1 MFLLKEENTK
11 GDSIKMGNGEKNYI
25 INNSASS
32 EEKEQKD
39 TIKLHYQRNYYHVRF
54 DSIEYIRAYSG
65 EAEFKVDDHIM
76 RKKISLSD
84 MEKLL
89 CDSIFFRI
97 NKSYIVNLLRIRNYK
112 DGIIYI
118 GDVEIPLARRKKKE
132 FEKVYTNHKLKDC
145 VVV

>member
-1 MFLLKEENTK
+1 M
-11 GDSIKMGNGEKNYI
+11 SNGEKNYI
-25 INNSASS
+25 IENSSIS
-32 EEKEQKD
+32 TEKEQKD

-54 DSIEYIRAYSG
+54 DSIEYIRAYLG
-65 EAEFKVDDHIM
+65 EAEFKVDNHIM

-89 CDSIFFRI
+89 CGRRFFRV
-97 NKSYIVNLLRIRNYK
+97 NKSYIVNLLSITDYR
-112 DGIIYI
+112 DGNIYI
-118 GDVEIPLARRKKKE
+118 GDVEIPLARRKKKD

>member
-1 MFLLKEENTK
+1 M
-11 GDSIKMGNGEKNYI
+11 SNGEKNYI
-25 INNSASS
+25 IENSSIS
-32 EEKEQKD
+32 TEKEQKD

-65 EAEFKVDDHIM
+65 EAEFKVDNHIM

-89 CDSIFFRI
+89 CGRRFFRV
-97 NKSYIVNLLRIRNYK
+97 NKSYIVNLLSITDYR
-112 DGIIYI
+112 DGNIYI
-118 GDVEIPLARRKKKE
+118 GDVEIPLARRKKKD